1 MVKHKIR
8 RKAERAARAGGAG
21 GEGTTR
27 DAREEAETAA
37 DADADAAMASLTSSH
52 RRKVKKRAK
61 LLESAF
67 IDASRLARASERD
80 DERLTDVAAQRFAW
94 RRRRR

>member
-8 RKAERAARAGGAG
+8 HKAERRSASRAGGG
-21 GEGTTR
+21 GTTR

-37 DADADAAMASLTSSH
+37 AADADAAMAALTSSH

-80 DERLTDVAAQRFAW
+80 DEGLTDVAAQRFAW

>member
-8 RKAERAARAGGAG
+8 HKAERRSASRAGGR
-21 GEGTTR
+21 GTTR

-37 DADADAAMASLTSSH
+37 AADADAAMAALTSSH

-80 DERLTDVAAQRFAW
+80 DEGLTDVAAQRFAW